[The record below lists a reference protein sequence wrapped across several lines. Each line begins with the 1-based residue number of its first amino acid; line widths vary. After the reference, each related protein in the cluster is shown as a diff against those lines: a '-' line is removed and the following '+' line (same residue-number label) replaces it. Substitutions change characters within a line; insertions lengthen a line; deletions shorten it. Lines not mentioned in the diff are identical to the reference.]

1 MSIPKI
7 GLVAAMAKN
16 RIIGKDNQMP
26 WHLPADLKHFKAVTL
41 GKPIIMGRKTYESI
55 GRPLP
60 GRLNIVVSRNSEL
73 TIQGCETA
81 TSLHDAIAIVA
92 AQHPEVM
99 VIGGGQ
105 LYREALPL
113 ADKLYL
119 TFIDLETAG
128 DTQFPEFEHLALT
141 EIQRSHHSADEANPY
156 HCEFVDY
163 QINKPAAT

>member
-1 MSIPKI
+1 MSKPSI

-16 RIIGKDNQMP
+16 RVIGKDNQMP
-26 WHLPADLKHFKAVTL
+26 WHLPADLKHFKAVTM

-60 GRLNIVVSRNSEL
+60 GRLNIVVSRNPKLS
-73 TIQGCETA
+73 IAGCQIA
-81 TSLHDAIAIVA
+81 TSLQA
-92 AQHPEVM
+92 ALAMVKDHTEVM

-113 ADKLYL
+113 ANNLYL
-119 TFIDLETAG
+119 TFIDLDTDG

-141 EIQRSHHSADEANPY
+141 ETKRTFSSPDDANPY
-156 HCEFVDY
+156 ALEFVDY
-163 QINKPAAT
+163 QINKAALSS